1 MKVSMTRRQSVSG
14 VTLMRAL
21 LLVTLLFSSGCG
33 SSIMTEA
40 KFISQPE
47 QGKALVTFIRPA
59 WVGGAIS
66 FGFWDSDNLVGVL
79 VSGQCIQY
87 QTVPGEHYFLARS
100 ENWSCVKADLAADRH
115 YVIKANPFMGM
126 WKARVALDP
135 MTKSDYEEGGKLKQV
150 QKWLAKLKPVKP
162 DPQKD
167 LMAYVEQR
175 RKQVLEA
182 RDKFEKGGG
191 KYETLAPQD
200 YLPE

>member
-1 MKVSMTRRQSVSG
+1 MKVSATRKQSVSS
-14 VTLMRAL
+14 VTLMLAL
-21 LLVTLLFSSGCG
+21 LVVTLLFSSGCG
-33 SSIMTEA
+33 SRIMTEA
-40 KFISQPE
+40 KLISQPE
-47 QGKALVTFIRPA
+47 QGRALVTFIRPA

-66 FGFWDSDNLVGVL
+66 FGLWDSDNLVGVL

-100 ENWSCVKADLAADRH
+100 ENWSCVKADLAADKH
-115 YVIKANPFMGM
+115 YVIKTNPFMGM
-126 WKARVALDP
+126 WKARVAFDP

-150 QKWLAKLKPVKP
+150 QKWLTKLKPVKP

-167 LMAYVEQR
+167 LVAYVEHR

-182 RDKFEKGGG
+182 RDMFETGKG
-191 KYETLAPQD
+191 KYETLALQD